1 MSSLLDW
8 IEKHPALAAW
18 VQAVAII
25 VAIAGTW
32 LAGWLLQRTE
42 RRMERR
48 TLAKAVS
55 EIAIAAEELVRRVIG
70 ELPDR
75 QAVSAIATGEKPF
88 DIRAIDELEA
98 AIAAIQLH
106 NLSTPELVRDVIAL
120 LANIRQL
127 REQLANA
134 ITMHHRMDA
143 AHFSEFLETL
153 TKVHAAVTRISVS
166 IATHVSQI

>member
-8 IEKHPALAAW
+8 IERHPALAAW
-18 VQAVAII
+18 IQAAAII

-32 LAGWLLQRTE
+32 LAGWLLQRSERRTE
-42 RRMERR
+42 RR
-48 TLAKAVS
+48 TVAKAVS
-55 EIAIAAEELVRRVIG
+55 EIAMAAEALVRGVMS
-70 ELPDR
+70 ELPDK
-75 QAVSAIATGEKPF
+75 QAVSAIAAGEKPF

-120 LANIRQL
+120 LASIRQF

-134 ITMHHRMDA
+134 IATHHRMDA
-143 AHFSEFLETL
+143 THFSEFFDTLESVQAAI
-153 TKVHAAVTRISVS
+153 TKTNQS
-166 IATHVSQI
+166 IAAHVSQI

>member
-1 MSSLLDW
+1 MSSLLNW

-55 EIAIAAEELVRRVIG
+55 EIAVAAEEQVRRVVS

-75 QAVSAIATGEKPF
+75 EAVSAIATGEKSF

-127 REQLANA
+127 RERLAHA
-134 ITMHHRMDA
+134 IATHHRMDA
-143 AHFSEFLETL
+143 AHFSELLDTL
-153 TKVHAAVTRISVS
+153 TKVHAAIIQISAS

>member
-1 MSSLLDW
+1 M
-8 IEKHPALAAW
+8 
-18 VQAVAII
+18 
-25 VAIAGTW
+25 
-32 LAGWLLQRTE
+32 
-42 RRMERR
+42 
-48 TLAKAVS
+48 AKAVS

-134 ITMHHRMDA
+134 ITTHHRMDA
-143 AHFSEFLETL
+143 AHFGEFLETL

-166 IATHVSQI
+166 IAKHVSQI

>member
-1 MSSLLDW
+1 MGNLLDW
-8 IEKHPALAAW
+8 IEQHPALAAW
-18 VQAVAII
+18 LQAVAII

-55 EIAIAAEELVRRVIG
+55 EIALAAEELVRRVIG
-70 ELPDR
+70 ELPDK
-75 QAVSAIATGEKPF
+75 QAVSAIATGEKSF
-88 DIRAIDELEA
+88 DIRAVDEIEA

-120 LANIRQL
+120 LDNIRQL

-134 ITMHHRMDA
+134 IATHHRMDA
-143 AHFSEFLETL
+143 AHFSEFFDTL
-153 TKVHAAVTRISVS
+153 TKVHAAISKISAS
-166 IATHVSQI
+166 IATHVSKI